1 MDDIA
6 VTKYMETVISKFLE
20 AENEEQMEDKLNLD
34 IEGKFKEKLGPLK
47 IKGDVEF
54 DLKKNLEQASNDITV
69 TKFLDSPGNDTSVT
83 KFLNTGND
91 TSVTKFLN

>member
-1 MDDIA
+1 MEDRLDLDIA
-6 VTKYMETVISKFLE
+6 
-20 AENEEQMEDKLNLD
+20 
-34 IEGKFKEKLGPLK
+34 GKFKDGPLK
-47 IKGDVEF
+47 IAGDLEL

>member
-20 AENEEQMEDKLNLD
+20 AENEEEMEDKLDLD
-34 IEGKFKEKLGPLK
+34 IHGKFKEKLGPLK
-47 IKGDVEF
+47 VKGDF
-54 DLKKNLEQASNDITV
+54 GLDLKKNLEQASNDITV